1 MRSPRCWGS
10 RSPRAPPSGRLGASS
25 GPAAMPDRI
34 LGPPPTTGTIDYE
47 STYCY
52 CEYML
57 RAKDERLQIR
67 LQPELKQLLQE
78 AAQAA
83 RLTLS
88 ALVSQAAQARAE
100 EILADRQSISLS
112 PEQAVA
118 FTEALSRPAAVN
130 ERLAQA
136 LARPPAFTWV
146 E

>member
-1 MRSPRCWGS
+1 M
-10 RSPRAPPSGRLGASS
+10 
-25 GPAAMPDRI
+25 
-34 LGPPPTTGTIDYE
+34 
-47 STYCY
+47 
-52 CEYML
+52 
-57 RAKDERLQIR
+57 
-67 LQPELKQLLQE
+67 
-78 AAQAA
+78 AA

-136 LARPPAFTWV
+136 LARRPAFTWV

>member
-1 MRSPRCWGS
+1 
-10 RSPRAPPSGRLGASS
+10 
-25 GPAAMPDRI
+25 
-34 LGPPPTTGTIDYE
+34 
-47 STYCY
+47 
-52 CEYML
+52 ML

-83 RLTLS
+83 HLTLS